1 MLCPTCDHKLK
12 PAARGEVELD
22 CCPACRG
29 AWLKPSELDK
39 LIDQEPD
46 GEERAQARAAP
57 DNGNRK
63 RWLAGIRF
71 YDFG

>member
-1 MLCPTCDHKLK
+1 MRCPTCDRELR

-29 AWLKPSELDK
+29 AWLEPDELDK
-39 LIDQEPD
+39 LMDWLPEGPEWP
-46 GEERAQARAAP
+46 GAP
-57 DNGNRK
+57 VVPANGRQKNWRQ
-63 RWLAGIRF
+63 GIRF

>member
-1 MLCPTCDHKLK
+1 MLCPTCDRELK

-29 AWLKPSELDK
+29 AWLTPGELDK
-39 LIDQEPD
+39 LMDWSAD
-46 GEERAQARAAP
+46 GEEASDGPAAS
-57 DNGNRK
+57 DSGGRK
-63 RWLAGIRF
+63 NWLQGIRF